1 MFLDLPPKAKE
12 IKEKINKCDL
22 INLKATHSK
31 GNHWQNKRK
40 CYWIGENICKWYG
53 Q

>member
-1 MFLDLPPKAKE
+1 MSLCADINHKSMFLDLPPKAKE

-31 GNHWQNKRK
+31 GNH
-40 CYWIGENICKWYG
+40 
-53 Q
+53 